1 MKAALLSE
9 SGLRLDAKVA
19 CSGHTGMPMGADK
32 ARRHG
37 DGRAGT
43 RQCHKQKI
51 IASFC
56 LPIQECVFCTAVL
69 VLQLSISLSCISCSF
84 CFFPFS
90 CLSSL
95 FYVSLRRRACRT
107 AEVDW
112 VRRQSFLLLFFS
124 QSVLLLE
131 LPRCL

>member
-69 VLQLSISLSCISCSF
+69 VCS
-84 CFFPFS
+84 S
-90 CLSSL
+90 ASL
-95 FYVSLRRRACRT
+95 FHVSHALSA
-107 AEVDW
+107 
-112 VRRQSFLLLFFS
+112 SFLFPVFLLFS
-124 QSVLLLE
+124 M
-131 LPRCL
+131 